1 MRTHSSHKDY
11 RHKYISNKKPI
22 EIASESLKGRVVET
36 SLTDLDKENK
46 EVDRT
51 FRKIKLIIEDVQGS
65 SCYTNFHSMDVSR
78 DKLCSLISKWQTT
91 IEAFVD
97 VKTKDDYF
105 LRVFAICM
113 TNRSPNQRC
122 VTSYATTSKTKLI
135 RKRMSEMIIGI
146 VKQNTLKQLV
156 PLLLDTE
163 IEKNIKDA
171 CAKYYPLKNVLIR
184 KVKILKK
191 PKFDSSKM
199 AELYGEKA
207 GISTEILDIAA
218 SGDAQNLITQEAQ

>member
-156 PLLLDTE
+156 PLLLDRSE
-163 IEKNIKDA
+163 ERRVGKE
-171 CAKYYPLKNVLIR
+171 C
-184 KVKILKK
+184 
-191 PKFDSSKM
+191 
-199 AELYGEKA
+199 
-207 GISTEILDIAA
+207 
-218 SGDAQNLITQEAQ
+218 